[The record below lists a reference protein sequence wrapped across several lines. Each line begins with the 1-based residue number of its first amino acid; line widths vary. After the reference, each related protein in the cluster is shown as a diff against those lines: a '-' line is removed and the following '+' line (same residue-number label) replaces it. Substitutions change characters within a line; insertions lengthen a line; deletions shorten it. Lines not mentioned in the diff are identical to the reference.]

1 MGFDK
6 LLNIIKLG
14 RLVIHSTFLIF
25 LLGTLFA
32 ITLGANFDVYKF
44 IFGYAIVFT
53 AILATSYSNNYY
65 DVDTDNYSTGTPFSG
80 GSKILI
86 EHPELLRLTK
96 HLSIGLYIL
105 SILLG
110 FIFIVVY
117 SFPITFFILVILGNV
132 LGWFYTTPPFK
143 LLYRGLGEISTM
155 IAVGF
160 FMPGTGYFVVMGH
173 IDSSFF
179 AIAIPFLFYG
189 LAASL
194 NIEIPDINADRRAN
208 KKTII
213 VRKGPF
219 FGFILTVLLLF
230 LATLSFFVIAQLSL
244 IPGDIN
250 FWLISLTSIIPLSFS
265 IRNLVKHNADQ
276 RFPTK
281 LVISNIVSMFF
292 FYILLT
298 SYFFFLILS

>member
-1 MGFDK
+1 MGFNK
-6 LLNIIKLG
+6 LLNIIKLS

-32 ITLGANFDVYKF
+32 ITVGATFNVYKF
-44 IFGYAIVFT
+44 YFGYIIVFT

-65 DVDTDNYSTGTPFSG
+65 DIDTDYYSTGTPFSG

-86 EHPELLRLTK
+86 KHPELLRLTK

-117 SFPITFFILVILGNV
+117 SFPITFFILVILGNL

-143 LLYRGLGEISTM
+143 LIYRGLGEISTM

-160 FMPGTGYFVVMGH
+160 FIPGTGYFVIMGH

-213 VRKGPF
+213 IRKGPF

-230 LATLSFFVIAQLSL
+230 LATLSFFVIAQQNL
-244 IPGDIN
+244 IPGYIN
-250 FWLISLTSIIPLSFS
+250 FWLISLISTIPLSFS
-265 IRNLVKHNADQ
+265 IKNLIKYKADQ

-281 LVISNIVSMFF
+281 LVISNVVSMFF
-292 FYILLT
+292 LIIVING
-298 SYFFFLILS
+298 YFLFMILS